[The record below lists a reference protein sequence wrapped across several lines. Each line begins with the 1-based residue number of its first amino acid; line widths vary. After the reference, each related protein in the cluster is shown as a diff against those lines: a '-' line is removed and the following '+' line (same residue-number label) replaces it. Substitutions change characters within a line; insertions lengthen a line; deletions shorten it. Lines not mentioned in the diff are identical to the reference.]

1 MQNLKAVSVILV
13 QPRKGRLRVSEV
25 LLVDTHDRPL
35 GTMEKLE
42 AHEKGLLHRAFSLFV
57 VSDEAMLIQRRATA
71 KYHSGGLWANACCSH
86 PGRNADVVD
95 EAIRRAREELGLDPA
110 QLEDRPVEVASF
122 VYRADLGSVFEYEYD
137 HVLLARAPQT
147 VQLTPDPEEVD
158 RVAWVGFD
166 ELERR
171 LLEEPDDFAPWFL
184 TACPLVLAATR

>member
-1 MQNLKAVSVILV
+1 M
-13 QPRKGRLRVSEV
+13 SEV

-42 AHEKGLLHRAFSLFV
+42 AHEKGLLHRAFSLFI

-110 QLEDRPVEVASF
+110 QLEDRPVEVTSF
-122 VYRADLGSVFEYEYD
+122 VYRANLGPVFEYEYD
-137 HVLLARAPQT
+137 HVLLARASQA

-171 LLEEPDDFAPWFL
+171 LLEVPDDFAPWFL